1 MNKVSIEEVDGK
13 LFDENEGKRSRF
25 APMMGDKSID
35 I

>member
-13 LFDENEGKRSRF
+13 LCDENEGKRSRF
-25 APMMGDKSID
+25 APMGDKSID